1 MRSHGRMVWSAA
13 GVCSTGRSAA
23 AIQETFMARLSD
35 LTEYERTHLLKM
47 REQAPRLAPK
57 AWADAGPLARRR
69 VAIVSTAGLHAG
81 SDPAFAPGE
90 GATGYRV
97 IPGDVNPA
105 TLMMSH
111 ISVNFDRSGF
121 RRDPEVVFPVSRLRE
136 LAAEGVIGSVA
147 NFHYSFMGAPFP
159 PTRFE
164 AKAREIAG
172 LLRRD
177 GVDTA
182 VLMPV

>member
-1 MRSHGRMVWSAA
+1 
-13 GVCSTGRSAA
+13 
-23 AIQETFMARLSD
+23 MARLSD

-57 AWADAGPLARRR
+57 AWADARPLARRR

-121 RRDPEVVFPVSRLRE
+121 RRDPEVVFPISRLRE
-136 LAAEGVIGSVA
+136 LAAEGVLGSVA
-147 NFHYSFMGAPFP
+147 DFHYSFMGAPFP

-177 GVDTA
+177 GVDAA